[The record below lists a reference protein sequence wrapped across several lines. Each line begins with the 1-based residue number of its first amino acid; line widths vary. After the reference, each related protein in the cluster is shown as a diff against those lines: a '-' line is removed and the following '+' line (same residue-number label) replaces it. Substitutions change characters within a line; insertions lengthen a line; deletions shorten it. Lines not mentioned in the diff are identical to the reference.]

1 MPPRARAKPTHQQ
14 TPWASGRRK
23 PPPKKQP
30 WAKRAKKGLGKALR
44 KHPLLGLVLQI
55 AFAALAVVLLVTG
68 LLLEN
73 VLFFLATA
81 LSGLGALATRRAVV
95 LEQER
100 QRRSGPKVHMPP
112 PGSRPRKTRPEP
124 GGAAPPAPG
133 SGPVTC
139 TETGRP
145 IEGDNKC
152 DCASRH
158 VATEEG
164 ARRYGR
170 PVGAPLGRK
179 GKQHKTGDTVKT
191 GG

>member
-1 MPPRARAKPTHQQ
+1 M
-14 TPWASGRRK
+14 PWASGKRR

-30 WAKRAKKGLGKALR
+30 WVKRVKKSVAKTLR
-44 KHPLLGLVLQI
+44 KHPTLGLVAQI
-55 AFAALAVVLLVTG
+55 GFALSAIALLVTG

-73 VLFFLATA
+73 LLFILASA
-81 LSGLGALATRRAVV
+81 MAALGAVATRRAVF

-100 QRRSGPKVHMPP
+100 QMRAGPKVTMPP
-112 PGSRPRKTRPEP
+112 PSSRPRKPNP
-124 GGAAPPAPG
+124 AGAAAPPPA
-133 SGPVTC
+133 SGPVKC

-145 IEGDNKC
+145 IEGDSKC

-170 PVGAPLGRK
+170 AVGAPLGRK
-179 GKQHKTGDTVKT
+179 SKQQKASGTART